1 MMFAAF
7 FRLVAAS
14 VWISW
19 YHCFFVCIHVQLFQL
34 QPCVA
39 VRGKSSMLRQ
49 VLIEPPRGRSVIQ
62 LGIIAAAGINT
73 RLQRNVF
80 NRLAEMDDDGSDD
93 DTDLL
98 KMLGSRRAKRKADDM
113 SRDGDNNLL
122 GQADLEVKKRRDFQA
137 YDPNNWKQSNWH
149 RNYVQSDKCLNRTNK
164 HGRKF
169 RLRFRMPMFSFRQLV
184 DEARRDQWFPTRE
197 KQTCLGKEGITI
209 DILM

>member
-122 GQADLEVKKRRDFQA
+122 GQADLEVCWYMSSCISCNDEISEVARAPGFVA
-137 YDPNNWKQSNWH
+137 FFTFCVNEGF
-149 RNYVQSDKCLNRTNK
+149 L
-164 HGRKF
+164 
-169 RLRFRMPMFSFRQLV
+169 
-184 DEARRDQWFPTRE
+184 DEAPPPAALAPKAGVLFPE
-197 KQTCLGKEGITI
+197 VEAI
-209 DILM
+209 DGGNDNGNGDAFVKALPG